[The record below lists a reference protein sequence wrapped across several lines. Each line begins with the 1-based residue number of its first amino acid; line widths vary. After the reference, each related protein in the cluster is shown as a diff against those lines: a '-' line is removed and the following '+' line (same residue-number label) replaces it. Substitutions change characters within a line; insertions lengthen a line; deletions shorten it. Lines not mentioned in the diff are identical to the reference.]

1 MWVARNR
8 DGSLKLFLRFKPD
21 RLDPLCNSFWV
32 CNYESSNYETRL
44 HIDPALLPDITFENS
59 PMEVGLTLIDNIN
72 KEETK

>member
-8 DGSLKLFLRFKPD
+8 DGSLKLFLSFIAERV
-21 RLDPLCNSFWV
+21 DPLCNSFWV
-32 CNYESSNYETRL
+32 CNYESSNYETGL
-44 HIDPALLPDITFENS
+44 HIDPSLLPDITFENS

>member
-21 RLDPLCNSFWV
+21 RLDLLCNSFWV
-32 CNYESSNYETRL
+32 CNYESSNYETGL